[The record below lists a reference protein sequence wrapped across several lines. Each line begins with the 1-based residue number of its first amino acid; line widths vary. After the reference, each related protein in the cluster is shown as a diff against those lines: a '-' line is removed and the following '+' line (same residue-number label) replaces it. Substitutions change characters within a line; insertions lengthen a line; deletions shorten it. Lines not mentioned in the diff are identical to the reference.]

1 MIFHCKYCSQ
11 NLRVSNILLIFVA
24 EIKDVNMIVEMFFIY
39 IMIVLVAVVIK
50 AVSKVGHGSSSNI
63 TFDDVKE
70 QIRKNREE
78 TAELKAK
85 IKAAGLDTLLPKK
98 AK

>member
-24 EIKDVNMIVEMFFIY
+24 GIKKVTMIIEMFFIY
-39 IMIVLVAVVIK
+39 VMIVLVTVVIK
-50 AVSKVGHGSSSNI
+50 AVSKIGHSSSSDI

-85 IKAAGLDTLLPKK
+85 IKAAGLDTLFPRKTK
-98 AK
+98 

>member
-1 MIFHCKYCSQ
+1 
-11 NLRVSNILLIFVA
+11 
-24 EIKDVNMIVEMFFIY
+24 MFFIY
-39 IMIVLVAVVIK
+39 VMIILVTVVIK
-50 AVSKVGHGSSSNI
+50 AVSKVGHRSSSDI

-78 TAELKAK
+78 TAELKAR